1 MASCLAFLLCGCDEE
16 YTPELNLSNTTYE
29 IPAEGGVYSV
39 NYSVANPMAGGVIK
53 ASCLESADWI
63 GSFDTSKEGVVSFT
77 VDANELP
84 EDRSAVIELA
94 YAPSDIKQTVTV
106 KQLAGP
112 ELTLAKTEYE
122 VPALGGVYTLEY
134 SVANPTA
141 NGEIK
146 VSCPES
152 VDWIGSFETSEDGVV
167 AFTVDANKLSEDR
180 TVVIDLTYAPFNIKK
195 SVTVKQLALGTPK
208 KSDFIG
214 RWNVIAEKW
223 NLDGRSWCYQM
234 DDDSDDG
241 YAHDEN
247 GNYIIISV
255 KQYCEEYA
263 AAWNADPDNASSGY
277 TATAEDMAYRL
288 YSDIEMKGT
297 FTFTNDSVNFDWGL
311 TNGFTV
317 NMMKGKYTY
326 DETTCVAKIN
336 DTAIEDDP
344 RDVSMNIA
352 FAEDGMMSFEYTE
365 FHLYTFSS
373 YDGMKEYWINAP
385 IIFYCEPVK

>member
-1 MASCLAFLLCGCDEE
+1 MKKVFYLFVASCLAFLLCGCDEE
-16 YTPELNLSNTTYE
+16 YIPELNLSNTAYE
-29 IPAEGGVYSV
+29 IPAEGGVYYI

-53 ASCLESADWI
+53 ASCLESVDWI
-63 GSFDTSKEGVVSFT
+63 SSFDTSKEGVVSFT

-106 KQLAGP
+106 KQLAAEIP
-112 ELTLAKTEYE
+112 E
-122 VPALGGVYTLEY
+122 
-134 SVANPTA
+134 
-141 NGEIK
+141 
-146 VSCPES
+146 
-152 VDWIGSFETSEDGVV
+152 
-167 AFTVDANKLSEDR
+167 
-180 TVVIDLTYAPFNIKK
+180 
-195 SVTVKQLALGTPK
+195 TPK
-208 KSDFIG
+208 QADFIG
-214 RWNVIAEKW
+214 KWNVVAEKW
-223 NLDGRSWCYQM
+223 NLDGKSWCYQM

-317 NMMKGKYTY
+317 NMMNGKYTY

-336 DTAIEDDP
+336 DTAVEDDP
-344 RDVSMNIA
+344 RDLSMNIA

-373 YDGMKEYWINAP
+373 YDGTKEYWINAP
-385 IIFYCEPVK
+385 LVFYCEPVK